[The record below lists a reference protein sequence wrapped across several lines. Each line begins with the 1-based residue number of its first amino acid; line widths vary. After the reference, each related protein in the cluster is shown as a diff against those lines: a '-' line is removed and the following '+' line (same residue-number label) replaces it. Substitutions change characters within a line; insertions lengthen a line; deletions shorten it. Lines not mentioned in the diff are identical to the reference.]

1 MSRPYRTLLWIL
13 VFLMIAGV
21 LLVVIREP
29 LTQAFMAN
37 APFNALIVGIL
48 IIGIGINLR
57 QVLTLFGAAS
67 WVETYRRTDPERRVG
82 KAPSLLAPMARM
94 LGTRE
99 RGEFSLSTTSTR
111 SLLDSLRF
119 RLDESRDVSR
129 YIIGLLIFLGLL
141 GTFWGLLQ
149 TIGSVSNVINGLA
162 VDDNDGLAAF
172 AALKQGLQQ
181 PLAGMG
187 VAFSSSLFGLA
198 GSLVVGFV
206 DLQAGHAQNQFFNE
220 LEEWLSGITRL
231 SSGALPGD
239 GEGSVPAYVQALL
252 EQTADSLER
261 LQRAVGDQDHAR
273 NRLEGQLEALTN
285 QLGALSQSL
294 GANSNDRFSE
304 ELRQEFR
311 LLNRTIAAA
320 LKPDRSD

>member
-13 VFLMIAGV
+13 IF
-21 LLVVIREP
+21 LLVAGALLVIIREP
-29 LTQAFMAN
+29 LTRAFMAN

-48 IIGIGINLR
+48 VIGIGINLR

-67 WVETYRRTDPERRVG
+67 WVETYRRTDPERRIG
-82 KAPSLLAPMARM
+82 KPPTLLAPMARM

-141 GTFWGLLQ
+141 GTFWGLLL
-149 TIGSVSNVINGLA
+149 TIGSVSEVINGLA
-162 VDDNDGLAAF
+162 VDDDGLAAF

-273 NRLEGQLEALTN
+273 NRLDGQLEALTN

-320 LKPDRSD
+320 LNSDRVD

>member
-13 VFLMIAGV
+13 VFLMVAGA
-21 LLVVIREP
+21 LLVIIREP

-48 IIGIGINLR
+48 VIGIGINLR
-57 QVLTLFGAAS
+57 QVLTLFGAAA
-67 WVETYRRTDPERRVG
+67 WVETYRRTDPERRMG
-82 KAPSLLAPMARM
+82 KPPGLLAPMARM

-141 GTFWGLLQ
+141 GTFWGLLL
-149 TIGSVSNVINGLA
+149 TIGSVSEVINGLA
-162 VDDNDGLAAF
+162 VDDDGLAAF

-273 NRLEGQLEALTN
+273 ARLDGQLEALTN
-285 QLGALSQSL
+285 QLGVLSQSL
-294 GANSNDRFSE
+294 GASGNDRISE

-320 LKPDRSD
+320 LNPDRME